1 MRLDKYLAIAGLGS
15 RKDVKKIIRNG
26 RVVVNDF
33 VQRKDDA
40 HIDPDIDQIFV
51 DELPVSV
58 LLNVYIML
66 NKPQGVISATEDEES
81 TTVLDL
87 IDIPL
92 PKDVF
97 PVGRLDKDT
106 EGLLL
111 LSNDGPM
118 AHRLLSPKRK
128 VDKVYYVK
136 CKDSLTELMIKQLE
150 QGVDIGDDTL
160 TAPAEVILESESSMF
175 LTITE
180 GRYHQVKRMLH
191 AVDNEVIYLK
201 RLRMGPLVLD
211 ESLNPGEWR
220 LCTEDEI
227 TVLKDWK

>member
-26 RVVVNDF
+26 RVVVNDV

-40 HIDPDIDQIFV
+40 HIDPDMDQIFV
-51 DELPVSV
+51 DDQPITV

-81 TTVLDL
+81 STVLDL

-118 AHRLLSPKRK
+118 AHRLLAPKRK

-136 CKDSLTELMIKQLE
+136 CNEVITEFMIQQLT
-150 QGVDIGDDTL
+150 QGVDIGDDTM
-160 TAPAEVILESESSMF
+160 TAPAQVVLEDDDSML

-191 AVDNEVIYLK
+191 AVGNEVVFLK

-211 ESLNPGEWR
+211 NALQPGEWR
-220 LCTEDEI
+220 LCTQEEI
-227 TVLKDWK
+227 AVLKDWK